1 MNNHNTDFTT
11 YRSLEEIAMRRS
23 ILKEQIEQ
31 DRKKIQQQWQ
41 TLFRKPEGFKR
52 DATPSKRI
60 GSLVNTGAGLLDA
73 FLLGWKLY
81 RKFKK

>member
-11 YRSLEEIAMRRS
+11 YRSLEEIAMRRR
-23 ILKEQIEQ
+23 ILKEQIDE

-41 TLFRKPEGFKR
+41 SLFRKPEGFKK

>member
-1 MNNHNTDFTT
+1 MTNQLTDPTN
-11 YRSLEEIAMRRS
+11 YRSLEEIAMRRRL
-23 ILKEQIEQ
+23 LKEEIDQ
-31 DRKKIQQQWQ
+31 DRRKITQQWQ
-41 TLFRKPEGFKR
+41 SLFHKPEGFKK

-60 GSLVNTGAGLLDA
+60 SSIINTGAGLVDA

>member
-11 YRSLEEIAMRRS
+11 YRSLEEIAMRRR
-23 ILKEQIEQ
+23 ILKEQLDG
-31 DRKKIQQQWQ
+31 DRKKIQQQWS
-41 TLFRKPEGFKR
+41 TLFHKPEGFKR
-52 DATPSKRI
+52 DASPSKRI
-60 GSLVNTGAGLLDA
+60 SSLVNTGAGLLDA